1 MNGRQLT
8 FVLAGLAIFIAGA
21 FLGLRPVRRTSDG
34 TVLISPLIDPVGAMT
49 ASPGAVLTAVLVPA
63 LGLAVALVGCYV
75 TRGRR

>member
-8 FVLAGLAIFIAGA
+8 FVLAGLVIFIAGA
-21 FLGLRPVRRTSDG
+21 FLALRPVTRTSDG
-34 TVLISPLIDPVGAMT
+34 TVLISPLIDPVGAM
-49 ASPGAVLTAVLVPA
+49 AARPGAVLTAVLVPA